1 MRGDE
6 IQLNFFPLT
15 TQEFRFTVWRKP
27 YAGERKEGPFQ
38 DLYRKSL
45 PIDPDS
51 IDQRGE
57 YWISFEEK
65 ANFEEFVCKENYNH
79 FLTQDFLYHLLSL
92 KTKEALQAEEYL
104 IPTREF
110 RKRIYFILRQHPE
123 GKEAVWLRPY
133 YLHSVRKFGFLS
145 DFRFRKNP
153 NVPFSKEIQKLSLSL
168 DKDYK
173 SNRNFYLD
181 KFQKLIEFRDKLYKR
196 IFPIGSGE
204 LSIDIVSQLETLPCG
219 KLDVKTYV
227 FAGGQTDLSQY
238 RGLEAYGPLTEVQ
251 LPVRLA
257 CIFRD
262 KDEALLNDLLD
273 ALNGKS
279 FAVNFNGIEPI
290 FRMTIETEPIKVS
303 DYSQRSLDYAIK
315 HISDIK
321 GKNQNKLIMPAL
333 VGDRYDDQT
342 YYSLK
347 YRLLRE
353 NLPLQVVTVDLLRR
367 RDGLKWSTSNIALQI
382 FAKIGGQPWKVKPT
396 NEKCIIFGI
405 GQSHRR
411 SNGKIIRYFAYS
423 VSTDSSGLY
432 KKISMLGKSDS
443 EKEYLNQLR
452 VNMLQAVEE
461 YLEQGYE
468 KCVLHVP
475 FKIKQRELESINA
488 AIKEVASQTSRQ
500 NLDFLVLKV
509 NTEND
514 FFGYANTNS
523 LVPYESSY
531 LKISGK
537 EYLIWFEGL
546 QYHRETIYRRIGGP
560 IHIEFYWANREELT
574 EEDRKKY
581 LQDLLNLSGAN
592 WRGFNAKNLPVS
604 IYYCELTADFL
615 ERFPQEVE
623 NIEIISNP
631 WFL

>member
-1 MRGDE
+1 M
-6 IQLNFFPLT
+6 
-15 TQEFRFTVWRKP
+15 
-27 YAGERKEGPFQ
+27 
-38 DLYRKSL
+38 
-45 PIDPDS
+45 
-51 IDQRGE
+51 
-57 YWISFEEK
+57 
-65 ANFEEFVCKENYNH
+65 
-79 FLTQDFLYHLLSL
+79 
-92 KTKEALQAEEYL
+92 
-104 IPTREF
+104 
-110 RKRIYFILRQHPE
+110 
-123 GKEAVWLRPY
+123 
-133 YLHSVRKFGFLS
+133 
-145 DFRFRKNP
+145 
-153 NVPFSKEIQKLSLSL
+153 
-168 DKDYK
+168 
-173 SNRNFYLD
+173 
-181 KFQKLIEFRDKLYKR
+181 YKR

-475 FKIKQRELESINA
+475 FKIKQSELESINA

-604 IYYCELTADFL
+604 IYYCELTAEFL